1 MLHRL
6 LSWLESW
13 LPKTTITIN
22 GKPYLTRC
30 YLLGRDWKWGNIY
43 LHHFHSSDQ
52 GDELHNHPWSWGLSL
67 VLSGGYSEERIV
79 NPYYIDVKA
88 RNERDAS
95 RVEFKRMIASSG
107 KIDLK
112 YNPLEIDE
120 GFCCSVMHERTAD
133 DLPPLDIVRRE
144 IKPGKLNLIKTTDF
158 HRVDLHDEQKGAWTI
173 FFTGPRSK
181 DWGFLDRHTKEF
193 KDWRLNPEAIP

>member
-13 LPKTTITIN
+13 LPKTTITVN

-30 YLLGRDWKWGNIY
+30 YLFGKDRKWGNIY

-52 GDELHNHPWSWGLSL
+52 GDELHNHPWTGLSF
-67 VLSGGYSEERIV
+67 VLAGGYSEEKV
-79 NPYYIDVKA
+79 SNPFFIDVKA
-88 RNERDAS
+88 RNER
-95 RVEFKRMIASSG
+95 EEKRKQVTSLNMR
-107 KIDLK
+107 
-112 YNPLEIDE
+112 YNPLEIDD
-120 GFCCSVMHERTAD
+120 GFCCCHPHVEPTTE
-133 DLPPLDIVRRE
+133 DLPPLDIQRHEVRAGRF
-144 IKPGKLNLIKTTDF
+144 NLIKSSDF
-158 HRVDLHDEQKGAWTI
+158 HRVDLLDEEKGAWTL
-173 FFTGPRSK
+173 FFTGRRNK

>member
-1 MLHRL
+1 MMHRIL
-6 LSWLESW
+6 TWLESW

-30 YLLGRDWKWGNIY
+30 YLLGKDWTWGNIY

-52 GDELHNHPWSWGLSL
+52 GDELHNHPWSWGLSF
-67 VLSGGYSEERIV
+67 VLAGGYYEERV
-79 NPYYIDVKA
+79 RNPFY
-88 RNERDAS
+88 
-95 RVEFKRMIASSG
+95 
-107 KIDLK
+107 IDLK
-112 YNPLEIDE
+112 AKVDEMARRHVASLDLKFDPMAIDDH
-120 GFCCSVMHERTAD
+120 FCCGGHRELTAD
-133 DLPPLDIVRRE
+133 ELPPLVIEKRDI
-144 IKPGKLNLIKTTDF
+144 KAGGLNLIRSTDF
-158 HRVDLHDEQKGAWTI
+158 HRVDLKDETKGAWTI

>member
-6 LSWLESW
+6 LTWFESW

-30 YLLGRDWKWGNIY
+30 YLFGKDRKWGNIY

-52 GDELHNHPWSWGLSL
+52 GDELHNHPWTGLSF
-67 VLSGGYSEERIV
+67 VLAGGYSEERV
-79 NPYYIDVKA
+79 RNPYFIDVK
-88 RNERDAS
+88 ERQEREAK
-95 RVEFKRMIASSG
+95 RAEFKRMVASG
-107 KIDLK
+107 NFDLK
-112 YNPLEIDE
+112 YNPLEIDD
-120 GFCCSVMHERTAD
+120 GFCCAVMHERTAD
-133 DLPPLDIVRRE
+133 ELPPLDIVRHE
-144 IKPGKLNLIKTTDF
+144 VKPGRFNFIGSSDF
-158 HRVDLHDEQKGAWTI
+158 HRVDLRDEEKGAWTL
-173 FFTGPRSK
+173 FFTGRRNK

>member
-30 YLLGRDWKWGNIY
+30 YLFGKDRAWGNIY

-52 GDELHNHPWSWGLSL
+52 GDELHNHPWTGLSF
-67 VLSGGYSEERIV
+67 VLAGGYSEEKV
-79 NPYYIDVKA
+79 HNPWYIDIKA
-88 RNERDAS
+88 RDERNA
-95 RVEFKRMIASSG
+95 KREAIKQSIRSG
-107 KIDLK
+107 DYK
-112 YNPLEIDE
+112 YNPLEIDDD
-120 GFCCSVMHERTAD
+120 FCCALVGERTGA
-133 DLPPLDIVRRE
+133 DLPPLDIQRHDV
-144 IKPGKLNLIKTTDF
+144 KPGRFNLIRSSDF
-158 HRVDLHDEQKGAWTI
+158 HRVDLRDEERGAWTL
-173 FFTGPRSK
+173 FFTGRRNK